1 MKKVIFKGCA
11 TALVTPFT
19 NDGINFEEL
28 RKLIEFQILEG
39 IDGLV
44 ICGTTGESS
53 TMSLAE
59 KKSVIDFS
67 VKVAN
72 CRVPIIAGTGGNNTA
87 DAVAMSKYAESVG
100 ADALLLVTPY
110 YNKTTQKGLIAHFS
124 KIAERVNIPIILYNV
139 PSRTGLNIEPEICLE
154 SSKIPNI
161 VAIKEASG
169 NISQVAK
176 IANLCNDELTIY
188 SGNDD
193 QILPILSL
201 GGLGVISVL
210 SNVYPKFVHE
220 LVMDY
225 LTGNWQKAT
234 ASQIYSLPLINAL
247 FSEVN
252 PIPIKYALNK
262 IGFNCGIPRL
272 PLIELSD
279 KNKERIDTLLKET
292 SKITILYYAFLLI
305 FLWFLYINS
314 NF

>member
-72 CRVPIIAGTGGNNTA
+72 GRVPIIAGTGGNNTA

-100 ADALLLVTPY
+100 ADGLLLVTPY

-124 KIAERVNIPIILYNV
+124 KIAESVNIPIILYNV
-139 PSRTGLNIEPEICLE
+139 PSRTGLNIEPETCLE
-154 SSKIPNI
+154 LSKIPNI

-220 LVMDY
+220 MVMDY

-252 PIPIKYALNK
+252 PIPIKYALNQ

-272 PLIELSD
+272 PLVELSD
-279 KNKERIDTLLKET
+279 KSKEKIDMLLKET
-292 SKITILYYAFLLI
+292 AKITI
-305 FLWFLYINS
+305 
-314 NF
+314 

>member
-1 MKKVIFKGCA
+1 MKKVVFKGCA

-53 TMSLAE
+53 TMSLVE

-67 VKVAN
+67 IKVTN
-72 CRVPIIAGTGGNNTA
+72 GRVPIIAGTGGNNTA

-124 KIAERVNIPIILYNV
+124 KIAESVNIPIILYNV
-139 PSRTGLNIEPEICLE
+139 PSRTGLNIEPETCLE
-154 SSKIPNI
+154 LSKIPNI

-193 QILPILSL
+193 QIMPVLSL

-210 SNVYPKFVHE
+210 SNIYPKFVHE
-220 LVMDY
+220 MVMDY

-262 IGFNCGIPRL
+262 IGFDCGVPRL
-272 PLIELSD
+272 PLVELSSAG
-279 KNKERIDTLLKET
+279 KEKIDN
-292 SKITILYYAFLLI
+292 LI
-305 FLWFLYINS
+305 A
-314 NF
+314 NFNL